1 MGRGTIDRLTINSPY
16 EEPGRHWRYDR
27 TARRFELAAGR
38 RPAGYVIASPDSRA
52 FDDPGV
58 TVEIPLVNA
67 IRPRVK
73 AWREA
78 GYPGASTVTRRLL
91 RHWTDPEEFD
101 TRRFFFCQIEAVE
114 TLIWLHEGPAAGR
127 VGIDVPGDGG
137 AFPRLCAKMATGT
150 GKTVVMAM
158 VIAWQVLNK
167 AAYPQDRRF
176 SRTVLVV
183 APGLTVRSRLAV
195 LNPAH
200 PDNYYRQFRIVPSAL
215 LDKLRRGRIVVRNW
229 HALNYESAEQVA
241 RRRSVDKRGPLS
253 DEAYV
258 RSVLG
263 GAAAARDLL
272 VINDEAHHAW
282 RIAEQSGAA
291 GIDKAEVETA
301 TKWIGGLDR
310 IHRARGVLRC
320 YDFSATPFVP
330 SGRQASREALF
341 DWIVSD
347 FGLNDAIEAGLVK
360 TPRVVV
366 RDDAAPDAKSY
377 RSRFY
382 HIYNDPE
389 VKDDLN
395 RKAAATD
402 PLPDLV
408 LNGYNLLGY
417 DWRET
422 ARRWAAQGSPT
433 PPAMITVANR
443 TETAARVR
451 HAFAQG
457 NIRIAELCDPERT
470 LHVDSKTL
478 AEAESAAEPLAAA
491 NANGGDGNGGPG
503 ASGGGRNARE
513 RAEFL
518 RRQVDTVGRPGGPGE
533 RIQNVISVGMLSE
546 GWDAK
551 TVTHVMGLRA
561 FASQLLCEQVIGRG
575 LRRTAYDV
583 NADTGLLEPE
593 YVNVFGV
600 LFTFLPHESR
610 DEVPPPP
617 EPKTAIEPVSGKQR
631 FEITWPN
638 VVRVD
643 RVLSPQLTVDWASV
657 EPLLL
662 AAAQTA
668 RIAELAPVIDGKP
681 DVTGIAAIDLQRLA
695 EESRLQQIA
704 FETAQ
709 QVYAELRPDWRGNR
723 TLLVAQ
729 LVRLTERFLRSDR
742 VVIEPASFAADP
754 LKRRLLLTL
763 NMTRIVQH
771 VLQAIRFENAER
783 LVPIFDRDHPIRST
797 GDMLTWYTGKPCEH
811 TARSHVNLC
820 VYDST
825 WEASEAY
832 ALDHHP
838 AVEAWVK
845 NDHLGFEVL
854 YVHNG
859 VVHKYR
865 PDFLIRLTNG
875 DTLILEVKGQDRDSD
890 RTKRKYLREWVTA
903 VNAHGG
909 FGRWSCAVS
918 TNPGEIQD
926 ILGASQIADRF
937 GGEA

>member
-1 MGRGTIDRLTINSPY
+1 MAQSTIDRLIINSPY
-16 EEPGRHWRYDR
+16 EEPAQHWRYDR
-27 TARRFELAAGR
+27 KTRLFDLAPGR

-52 FDDPGV
+52 FDDPGM

-67 IRPRVK
+67 IRPRVR
-73 AWREA
+73 AWRDA
-78 GYPGASTVTRRLL
+78 GYPGASTVTRRRLQ
-91 RHWTDPEEFD
+91 HWTDPEEFD

-114 TLIWLHEGPAAGR
+114 TLMWLHEAPAADR
-127 VGIDVPGDGG
+127 VGVDVPTDGG

-158 VIAWQVLNK
+158 VIAWQVLSK
-167 AAYPQDRRF
+167 AAWPQDRRF

-183 APGLTVRSRLAV
+183 APGLTVKSRLAV
-195 LNPAH
+195 LDPSH
-200 PDNYYRQFRIVPSAL
+200 PDSYYRQFRIVPSAL
-215 LDKLRRGRIVVRNW
+215 LDKLRRGRVVVRNW
-229 HALNYESAEQVA
+229 HALNWETDAQVA
-241 RRRSVDKRGPLS
+241 RRRSVDKRGALS

-258 RSVLG
+258 RAVLG
-263 GAAAARDLL
+263 DAAGGRDLL

-282 RIAEQSGAA
+282 RISEQSRDR
-291 GIDKAEVETA
+291 GIARADLETA

-310 IHRARGVLRC
+310 IHRTRGILRC

-330 SGRQASREALF
+330 SGRRSSEEALF

-366 RDDAAPDAKSY
+366 RDDAVPDAKTY
-377 RSRFY
+377 KSRFY

-395 RKAAATD
+395 RRAAPTD

-408 LNGYNLLGY
+408 LNGYYLLGY

-422 ARRWAAQGSPT
+422 ARQWAALGSPT

-443 TETAARVR
+443 TETAARIR

-457 NIRIAELCDPERT
+457 SIRIKELCDPERT
-470 LHVDSKTL
+470 LHIDSKTL
-478 AEAESAAEPLAAA
+478 AEAEAAAEPLAAS
-491 NANGGDGNGGPG
+491 GGNGTDTGGQG
-503 ASGGGRNARE
+503 AQGGQGRRPNAKQ
-513 RAEFL
+513 RAELL
-518 RRQVDTVGRPGGPGE
+518 RRQVDTVGRVGGPGE
-533 RIQNVISVGMLSE
+533 RIRNVISVGMLSE

-551 TVTHVMGLRA
+551 TVTHIMGLRA

-583 NADTGLLEPE
+583 SGATGLLEPE
-593 YVNVFGV
+593 YVNIFGV
-600 LFTFLPHESR
+600 PFTFLPHESR
-610 DEVPPPP
+610 NGVMPPP
-617 EPKTAIEPVSGKQR
+617 EPKTAIEPVREKQR

-638 VVRVD
+638 VVRID
-643 RVLSPQLTVDWASV
+643 RVLRPRLTVDWENA

-668 RIAELAPVIDGKP
+668 RIAELAPIVDGKP
-681 DVTGIAAIDLQRLA
+681 DMARIAAIDLERLA
-695 EESRLQQIA
+695 QESRLQRIV
-704 FETAQ
+704 FETARK
-709 QVYAELRPDWRGNR
+709 VYDEIRPDWRGHR

-729 LVRLTERFLRSDR
+729 LVRLTEQFLRSDR
-742 VVIEPASFAADP
+742 LVIEPAAFAADA
-754 LKRRLLLTL
+754 LKRRLVLTL
-763 NMTRIVQH
+763 NMTKIVQH

-783 LVPIFDRDHPIRST
+783 LVPIFDRDHSIRAT

-811 TARSHVNLC
+811 TERSHVNLC

-832 ALDHHP
+832 ALDHSP
-838 AVEAWVK
+838 AVDAWVK

-865 PDFLIRLTNG
+865 PDFIIRLKTG
-875 DTLILEVKGQDRDSD
+875 AMLVLEVKGRDRASD
-890 RTKRKYLREWVTA
+890 RTKRKYLQEWVTA
-903 VNAHGG
+903 INGHGG

-918 TNPGEIQD
+918 RAAGQIHD
-926 ILGASQIADRF
+926 ILAARTRAVRST
-937 GGEA
+937 